1 MHTGLFLKAP
11 NSIFTYPLYP
21 VSLAYGLAARLW
33 ILSYRT
39 GLRGR
44 HSLEV
49 PVISVGNIVAGGTG
63 KTGFVIYLISLLREM
78 GKGACVLTRG
88 YGGSARGIVPAATD
102 SLDWGD
108 EVLLMRRHVGETPIV
123 TGKDRVRTGMLAIAR
138 FHPDLLVL
146 DDGFQYLKLRRDI
159 DMLLIDAT
167 NPFGGQRFPPC
178 GLLREPLSSVSRA
191 NMIVVTRVDQAN
203 GLKRLIAKLRRLN
216 PRAGLVQALY
226 KPLCLEDHVTKKVVG
241 LEALRGK
248 RVIAFCSIGNPL
260 SFRKALRELGAV
272 VVKSY
277 IFSDHHLYRD
287 GDLKALL
294 RHRDS
299 CSLVTTEKDA
309 VKLPRDFP
317 CLVLKVEMAVVS
329 GEETVREYLRAV
341 VQ

>member
-63 KTGFVIYLISLLREM
+63 KTGFVIYLISLLR
-78 GKGACVLTRG
+78 
-88 YGGSARGIVPAATD
+88 PAATD

-108 EVLLMRRHVGETPIV
+108 EVLLMRRHIGETPIV